1 MDRLKAL
8 AIFKSVVEHG
18 GFARAAA
25 ALDTSASVV
34 TRTVQELEALLGV
47 RLLLRTTR
55 SVMLTS
61 VGESVFERAGDLLVS
76 YGELEAFSSQ
86 SAQEPHGAVRVAAAA
101 ACSRLPLGSALAA
114 FRARWPQVTVD
125 LRLRDAPDEAA
136 DDADLVLC
144 LGGQLRQS
152 HVARELAALEV
163 GWFASRRFLHARGWP
178 GTPQEVGRFDC
189 LVQRAARSARWAFVH
204 RDSGVRQ
211 EVAVRGVL
219 QSTHDDVLMEA
230 ALHDAG
236 LVQLPL
242 FMAEQADSERRLCRV
257 LPDWHADPMSIHL
270 SYASR
275 RHQPLAVRK
284 LVEHLVEWFAQDGHA
299 EPLRPEGCASAARR
313 PPAPGLT
320 SPLACATA

>member
-34 TRTVQELEALLGV
+34 TRTVQDLEALLGV

-76 YGELEAFSSQ
+76 YGELEAFSSR
-86 SAQEPHGAVRVAAAA
+86 SAQEPHGAVRLAAAA
-101 ACSRLPLGSALAA
+101 PCGRLHLGRALAA

-125 LRLRDAPDEAA
+125 LRLRDAAEEAAA

-144 LGGQLRQS
+144 LGGQLRPS
-152 HVARELAALEV
+152 HVARELATLEV
-163 GWFASRRFLHARGWP
+163 GWFASRQFVQAHGQPEAPL
-178 GTPQEVGRFDC
+178 EVGRFDC
-189 LVQRAARSARWAFVH
+189 LVQRAARSAGWSFVH
-204 RDSGVRQ
+204 RDTGIRHEVPVR
-211 EVAVRGVL
+211 AAL
-219 QSTHDDVLMEA
+219 QATHDDVLMEA
-230 ALHDAG
+230 ALHGAG

-242 FMAEQADSERRLCRV
+242 FMAEQAVSERRLCRV
-257 LPDWHADPMSIHL
+257 LPDWHADPLSIHL

-275 RHQPLAVRK
+275 HHQPLAVRK
-284 LVEHLVEWFAQDGHA
+284 LIEHLVEWFAPSLSGRDPVHLHRDVHQLLVNA
-299 EPLRPEGCASAARR
+299 QL
-313 PPAPGLT
+313 AP
-320 SPLACATA
+320 